1 MIYQTTNT
9 LLNGEASRRQ
19 GLKRYLADLPIL
31 DRQVLD
37 SRYGQNKCAA
47 SIAIEMG
54 ISQLHVERILT
65 RAQAFVAL
73 RSTESP
79 AGTGF
84 VPARSQSPI
93 AA

>member
-1 MIYQTTNT
+1 MIYQTATT
-9 LLNGEASRRQ
+9 LLNAEASRRQ
-19 GLKRYLADLPIL
+19 ALKRYLVDLPIL
-31 DRQVLD
+31 DRRVLD
-37 SRYGQNKCAA
+37 CHYRENRCAT

-73 RSTESP
+73 RSTGSP
-79 AGTGF
+79 DGTAF
-84 VPARSQSPI
+84 VPPRSQSPI